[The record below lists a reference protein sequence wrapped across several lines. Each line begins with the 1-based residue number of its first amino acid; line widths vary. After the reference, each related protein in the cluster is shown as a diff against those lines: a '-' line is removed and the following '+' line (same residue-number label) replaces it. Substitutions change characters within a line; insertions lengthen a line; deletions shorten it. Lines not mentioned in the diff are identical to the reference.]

1 MLIAEV
7 RGQTIRTKTSLRKE
21 RLMLTW
27 LGNLCVRKFI
37 FLKSLM
43 LLPILYFRQAEAAG
57 GDNDI
62 TFLLV

>member
-1 MLIAEV
+1 MLIAIV
-7 RGQTIRTKTSLRKE
+7 RSQTIRTKTSLRKE

-43 LLPILYFRQAEAAG
+43 LLPILYTLGKQKLQAVMQL
-57 GDNDI
+57 